1 MSQLKLGF
9 VGLGIMGAP
18 MAGHL
23 VAAGHTVYVN
33 TRSKVPEAIAKSAA
47 IQCASPAEVA
57 EKADIIFTM
66 VPDTPD
72 VERVL
77 FGDKGIASGLANGG
91 KGKVVVDM
99 SSISP
104 IATKEFAKKI
114 NALGADYLDAP
125 VKKLASVDAP
135 LPYAANL
142 EKLALPK
149 THNIVESVLAICEGL

>member
-66 VPDTPD
+66 VPFIAFA
-72 VERVL
+72 VL
-77 FGDKGIASGLANGG
+77 RLVGARREKQASPNGNG
-91 KGKVVVDM
+91 
-99 SSISP
+99 
-104 IATKEFAKKI
+104 
-114 NALGADYLDAP
+114 
-125 VKKLASVDAP
+125 
-135 LPYAANL
+135 
-142 EKLALPK
+142 
-149 THNIVESVLAICEGL
+149 HC